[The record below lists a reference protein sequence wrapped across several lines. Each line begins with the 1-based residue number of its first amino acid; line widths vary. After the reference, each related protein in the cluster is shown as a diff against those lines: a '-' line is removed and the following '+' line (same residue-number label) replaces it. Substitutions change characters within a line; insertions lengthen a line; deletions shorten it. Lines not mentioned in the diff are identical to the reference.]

1 MFPRRQFIN
10 LAAGAAVFPFVNR
23 MAVAQIYPSRSV
35 RLILGAS
42 PGGIIDILARLVG
55 QWLSERLG
63 QSFVIDNRPGGG
75 GAIAIETVAKAA
87 PDGYTLL
94 MVGGMSA
101 ANATLFDKLNVNFRR
116 DIAPIAGISRETFAL
131 LVSSSVPA
139 GTVPDFISFA
149 KANPGKLNMAS
160 SGNGSASHLSG
171 ELFKMMT
178 GIDMVHVPYRG
189 GGPALTDIMAGQV
202 HVYFGP
208 LPAAIEYIKAGKLRA
223 LGVTTMA
230 RSHVLPDLPALNEF
244 VPGYEASP
252 VYGMGVPKETPA
264 EITEM
269 LNHAINAALADAK
282 MKARLADLGGTLL
295 GGSPADFG
303 KLIGNETDKWAGVIK
318 FSSIKAE

>member
-10 LAAGAAVFPFVNR
+10 LAAGAAVLPFVNR
-23 MAVAQIYPSRSV
+23 TAVAQIYPMRPV
-35 RLILGAS
+35 RIILGAS
-42 PGGIIDILARLVG
+42 PGGIIDILARLMG
-55 QWLSERLG
+55 QWLSEHWS

-75 GAIAIETVAKAA
+75 GTTAIETVAKAT

-101 ANATLFDKLNVNFRR
+101 ANASLFDKLNVNFRR
-116 DIAPIAGISRETFAL
+116 DIAPVAGISRETFAL

-139 GTVPDFISFA
+139 RTVPDFISFA

-202 HVYFGP
+202 QVYFGP
-208 LPAAIEYIKAGKLRA
+208 LPAAIEYIKAGRLRS
-223 LGVTTMA
+223 LGVTT
-230 RSHVLPDLPALNEF
+230 
-244 VPGYEASP
+244 
-252 VYGMGVPKETPA
+252 T
-264 EITEM
+264 
-269 LNHAINAALADAK
+269 
-282 MKARLADLGGTLL
+282 
-295 GGSPADFG
+295 
-303 KLIGNETDKWAGVIK
+303 
-318 FSSIKAE
+318 